1 MKSIFALVFAS
12 LMASSAFAQWPAGT
26 PEDDRGASPSPM
38 GNPTPQETLDTHKDS
53 QGRTVTE
60 DGDLVSEPPKTERE
74 GETASDVDDASVNPG
89 QHSGHGGPTD
99 PSTDP
104 GALE

>member
-1 MKSIFALVFAS
+1 MKSFMALIFAS

-26 PEDDRGASPSPM
+26 PESEKGARPSPM

-60 DGDLVSEPPKTERE
+60 DGDLVATPPATE
-74 GETASDVDDASVNPG
+74 GESDPGVDDRSVQPG
-89 QHSGHGGPTD
+89 RHSSHGGPTD
-99 PSTDP
+99 PASDP
-104 GALE
+104 GELE

>member
-1 MKSIFALVFAS
+1 MKSITVWIFAS

-26 PEDDRGASPSPM
+26 PEDERGASPSTM

-60 DGDLVSEPPKTERE
+60 DGDLVSEPPATEAE
-74 GETASDVDDASVNPG
+74 ADPEADDASLDPG
-89 QHSGHGGPTD
+89 RHSGQGGPTD
-99 PSTDP
+99 PASDP
-104 GALE
+104 GTLE

>member
-26 PEDDRGASPSPM
+26 PEDDRGASPSTM

-53 QGRTVTE
+53 LGRTVTE
-60 DGDLVSEPPKTERE
+60 DGDLVSEPPETER
-74 GETASDVDDASVNPG
+74 GGDTSDVDDASVNPDR
-89 QHSGHGGPTD
+89 HSGHGGTTD
-99 PSTDP
+99 PSSDP

>member
-26 PEDDRGASPSPM
+26 PEDERGARPSPM
-38 GNPTPQETLDTHKDS
+38 GNPTPQETLDTHRDS

-60 DGDLVSEPPKTERE
+60 DGDFVSEPPATE
-74 GETASDVDDASVNPG
+74 GEADQDADDASVNPG
-89 QHSGHGGPTD
+89 RHSSHGGPTD
-99 PSTDP
+99 SASDP
-104 GALE
+104 GTLE